1 MNMKQ
6 EDEKLTRALADWRV
20 TPAANPDFRPGVW
33 ARIARARREVAF
45 GEFLRT
51 HAVPCAALLVVALG
65 VGAWTGQDR
74 AKTRVAAERAALVA
88 NYVQGLDARA
98 MVMP

>member
-6 EDEKLTRALADWRV
+6 EEEKLTRVLADWRV
-20 TPAANPDFRPGVW
+20 TPAANPEFRPGVW
-33 ARIARARREVAF
+33 ARIERARREVAF

-65 VGAWTGQDR
+65 VGAWTGRER
-74 AKTRVAAERAALVA
+74 AKTTLEAERTALVA

-98 MVMP
+98 MQMP